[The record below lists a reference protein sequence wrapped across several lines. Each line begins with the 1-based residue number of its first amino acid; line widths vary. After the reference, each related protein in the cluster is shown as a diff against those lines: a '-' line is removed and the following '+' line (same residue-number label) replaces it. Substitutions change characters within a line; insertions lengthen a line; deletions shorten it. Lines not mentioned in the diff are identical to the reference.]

1 MIRFLGVQMSPA
13 FDREAAELLR
23 RKQVQVDTDVAKRME
38 PYTPK
43 KTGKKI
49 DIGATGSPR
58 GSGTVSYKSGIARE
72 NYYENRGTGV
82 GGMNAK
88 KSRGLRGKQWFARMK
103 ADHKVDILKGAQ
115 NAK

>member
-1 MIRFLGVQMSPA
+1 MIRFQGVQMSPA
-13 FDREAAELLR
+13 FEREAAELLR
-23 RKQVQVDTDVAKRME
+23 RKQVQVDTDVVRHME

-43 KTGKKI
+43 KSGKKI

-58 GSGTVSYKSGIARE
+58 GSGTVSYKSSIARE
-72 NYYENRGTGV
+72 NYYQNLGTGV

-88 KSRGLRGKQWFARMK
+88 KSRGLRGKRWFERMK
-103 ADHKVDILKGAQ
+103 ADHKDDILKGAQ

>member
-1 MIRFLGVQMSPA
+1 MIRFQGIQMSPA
-13 FDREAAELLR
+13 FEREAANLFH

-58 GSGTVSYKSGIARE
+58 GSGTVSYKSSIARE

-88 KSRGLRGKQWFARMK
+88 ENRGLRGKQWFDRMK
-103 ADHKVDILKGAQ
+103 ADHKEDILKGAQ
-115 NAK
+115 NVK

>member
-1 MIRFLGVQMSPA
+1 MIRFQGIQMSPG
-13 FDREAAELLR
+13 FERETESLFQ

-49 DIGATGSPR
+49 DVGATGSPR

-72 NYYENRGTGV
+72 NYYRNLGTGV

-88 KSRGLRGKQWFARMK
+88 KNRGLRGKQWFERMK
-103 ADHKVDILKGAQ
+103 ADHKNDILKGAQ
-115 NAK
+115 NVK